1 MIEAVEARHVH
12 AGHVGARSA
21 RSGVAVMFGNG
32 ESGTG
37 GVLLG
42 NASLGKA
49 VGVRLGK
56 VLSGVVWHGGLG
68 SVSVRQSC
76 LGTFRRGAVK
86 FGEARSGS
94 HGEVRHGA
102 LRFGVSGLG
111 SQGGVSY
118 GAVRFGAFG
127 RG

>member
-21 RSGVAVMFGNG
+21 RSGVAVMSGNG

-49 VGVRLGK
+49 VMFG
-56 VLSGVVWHGGLG
+56 HG
-68 SVSVRQSC
+68 
-76 LGTFRRGAVK
+76 
-86 FGEARSGS
+86 
-94 HGEVRHGA
+94 
-102 LRFGVSGLG
+102 
-111 SQGGVSY
+111 
-118 GAVRFGAFG
+118 
-127 RG
+127 